1 MRAIVNQTLFKK
13 EVPLKVTL
21 TVRHIK
27 NLSSDF
33 EKIARE
39 KVSRLEKFFD
49 RIHSAELVF
58 DKQGDRIKGEL
69 IVSAVRGQMFIAEIE
84 ESNLSLATD
93 SVIDKMERQMKKFN
107 QRTKRKD
114 RRSSVRSGRLIQEM
128 MEAKTSMGYTDD
140 EEEETYED
148 YIDKHGFESK
158 K

>member
-1 MRAIVNQTLFKK
+1 M
-13 EVPLKVTL
+13 KVTL